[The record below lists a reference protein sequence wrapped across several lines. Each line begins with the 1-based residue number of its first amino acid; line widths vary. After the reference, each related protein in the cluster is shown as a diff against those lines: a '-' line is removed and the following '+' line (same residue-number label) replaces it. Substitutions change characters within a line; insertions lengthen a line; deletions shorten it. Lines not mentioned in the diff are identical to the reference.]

1 MNIPFCYFLDTL
13 SPLNKEGGGGGGGGG
28 GEAWGSHY
36 DFPSPKKQLFKIISI
51 WLETIML
58 RFSRK
63 F

>member
-13 SPLNKEGGGGGGGGG
+13 SPLNKEGGGGGEG

>member
-1 MNIPFCYFLDTL
+1 MNIPFCYVLDTL

>member
-13 SPLNKEGGGGGGGGG
+13 SPLNKEGGGEGD
-28 GEAWGSHY
+28 EAWGSHY